1 MTDTEE
7 CPLRAGGHPAATIFC
22 AACLVRPT
30 VPERITGAYGRL
42 MANKAPPSGHNKK
55 QGKTLK
61 EKRAAK
67 KEKKAERSKRV
78 I

>member
-1 MTDTEE
+1 VTDPRTGWD
-7 CPLRAGGHPAATIFC
+7 AD
-22 AACLVRPT
+22 
-30 VPERITGAYGRL
+30 PERIAGAYGQV

>member
-1 MTDTEE
+1 VI
-7 CPLRAGGHPAATIFC
+7 AGTRGDAGCHEGAD
-22 AACLVRPT
+22 
-30 VPERITGAYGRL
+30 PEGIAGAYGQV
-42 MANKAPPSGHNKK
+42 MANKAPPYSQNKK

>member
-1 MTDTEE
+1 MHPPSRHDT
-7 CPLRAGGHPAATIFC
+7 PRRIGADI
-22 AACLVRPT
+22 
-30 VPERITGAYGRL
+30 ERFAGAYGQV

>member
-1 MTDTEE
+1 
-7 CPLRAGGHPAATIFC
+7 
-22 AACLVRPT
+22 
-30 VPERITGAYGRL
+30 

-55 QGKTLK
+55 QGKSLK

-67 KEKKAERSKRV
+67 KMKKAERSKRV

>member
-1 MTDTEE
+1 MRHRGAD
-7 CPLRAGGHPAATIFC
+7 
-22 AACLVRPT
+22 
-30 VPERITGAYGRL
+30 PERIAGAYGQV

-67 KEKKAERSKRV
+67 KEKKAERSKR
-78 I
+78 II